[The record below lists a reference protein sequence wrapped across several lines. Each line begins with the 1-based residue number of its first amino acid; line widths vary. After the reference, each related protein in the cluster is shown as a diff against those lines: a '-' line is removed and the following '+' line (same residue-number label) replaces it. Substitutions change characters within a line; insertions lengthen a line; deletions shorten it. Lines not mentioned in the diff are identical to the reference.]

1 MVYIV
6 TIVLCLVFWL
16 ICYLGTGSDEKN
28 IKSIASYPDAI
39 QELVKKDPVL
49 GPKVKTSKTSAVFVS
64 NLVLFT
70 IILAI
75 CGYFV
80 RTDSWIHNFMYVFGM
95 GMILN
100 LFDYFVMDLMWW
112 RHSKRIR
119 FSSIH
124 ADPALYL
131 DPTKHKESFL
141 RACPMFL
148 LAALLASL
156 LLMLTM

>member
-1 MVYIV
+1 MLYIV
-6 TIVLCLVFWL
+6 TIILCLVFWL

-70 IILAI
+70 IVLTI

-80 RTDSWIHNFMYVFGM
+80 RTDSWIRNFAYVFGM

-119 FSSIH
+119 FSTVQ
-124 ADPALYL
+124 ADPKLYL
-131 DPTKHKESFL
+131 DPKKHQESFM
-141 RACPMFL
+141 RACPMFF
-148 LAALLASL
+148 LAALIASL